1 MKKILLFTLLSFFTL
16 TSANAAHPQCG
27 ETELASIMSDMK
39 DDMKAIK
46 KAAKTDDSA
55 QLTTIAQQLL
65 ITVQRAVQYVPLSIS
80 DTKTLSTEQQQQY
93 DDYKQGIQSLE
104 KAVLALTKASSVDEQ
119 KSALGQIGK
128 AAKKGH
134 KAFKMDCDD

>member
-1 MKKILLFTLLSFFTL
+1 MKKILLSTLLSFFTL
-16 TSANAAHPQCG
+16 TSAYAAHPQCG

-46 KAAKTDDSA
+46 KAAKAKDSA
-55 QLTTIAQQLL
+55 QITTVAEQLL
-65 ITVQRAVQYVPLSIS
+65 STVQKADQYVPLSIS
-80 DTKTLSTEQQQQY
+80 DSKALTAQQQQEY

-104 KAVLALTKASSVDEQ
+104 KAVLALTKASSMDEQ
-119 KSALGQIGK
+119 KAALGKIGK

-134 KAFKMDCDD
+134 KAFKMDCDE